1 MMKIGYDAKR
11 AFKNRTG
18 LGNYSRM
25 IIGGIANAA
34 PHITGLLYTPGI
46 DGQFSGYFDNVP
58 NIKVVQPG
66 GVARLFPHLWRS
78 YGIAARLNGD
88 GVQIFHG
95 LSHELPHLIPKRV
108 KTVVTMHDMIVWRYP
123 QLFKPFDRMVYRIK
137 MRHSCHIADL
147 VVAASQQTKSDIVEI
162 LDVPTE
168 KIRVVYQSCDP
179 IFWQPVAE
187 QAKAEV
193 RTRYNLPQNYAI
205 CVGTIERRKN
215 QHSVVRAMASLPD
228 NLHLVLVGGHHT
240 GYYNTV
246 QQTIQETDMEQRVH
260 ILDNARFSDFPALYA
275 NAMMSVYVSEFEGF
289 GIPVLEAMCCNTPV
303 VTSNTSSMPEVGG
316 DAALYANPNNVDDIS
331 EKILALYNNAHLR
344 QQLVEKGTLQR
355 QNFTAQKISR
365 QMIDLY
371 EELAG

>member
-1 MMKIGYDAKR
+1 
-11 AFKNRTG
+11 
-18 LGNYSRM
+18 
-25 IIGGIANAA
+25 
-34 PHITGLLYTPGI
+34 
-46 DGQFSGYFDNVP
+46 
-58 NIKVVQPG
+58 
-66 GVARLFPHLWRS
+66 
-78 YGIAARLNGD
+78 
-88 GVQIFHG
+88 
-95 LSHELPHLIPKRV
+95 
-108 KTVVTMHDMIVWRYP
+108 
-123 QLFKPFDRMVYRIK
+123 
-137 MRHSCHIADL
+137 
-147 VVAASQQTKSDIVEI
+147 
-162 LDVPTE
+162 
-168 KIRVVYQSCDP
+168 
-179 IFWQPVAE
+179 
-187 QAKAEV
+187 
-193 RTRYNLPQNYAI
+193 
-205 CVGTIERRKN
+205 
-215 QHSVVRAMASLPD
+215 MASLPD

-246 QQTIQETDMEQRVH
+246 QQTIQETGMEQRVH